1 MMKGTVIIIKV
12 RKVVLLKVGKVIIV
26 LGKFWIEISSDD
38 ARIYS
43 TQIFFVL
50 DDVQSSAIG

>member
-1 MMKGTVIIIKV
+1 MLKGPVIIIKV
-12 RKVVLLKVGKVIIV
+12 GKVVLLKVWKVIII

-38 ARIYS
+38 ARIYG

>member
-1 MMKGTVIIIKV
+1 MMKGPVIIIIV
-12 RKVVLLKVGKVIIV
+12 RKVVLLKVWKVIII
-26 LGKFWIEISSDD
+26 LGKLRIEISSDD

-43 TQIFFVL
+43 TQIFFIL